1 MLDSKNLETSMSQRA
16 IDNKEREDT
25 DKLNLGYLD
34 LVYGGKIYQVGEYY
48 VCIDSD
54 DKKLKENGGGV
65 STNENLSGV
74 DLYDKNAGLI
84 GQYNT
89 EDDIISYT
97 FPDINA
103 RQKWLVMSL
112 QRKQAAEDN
121 YLIIINLD
129 SRNDELGGNNG
140 LVLRNSQKTIVLD
153 DGLFW
158 HYKHAYVSDFWE
170 HAMGIR
176 LRSIE
181 LVNRRWGPNWT
192 TGRDMTDI
200 IINRETLK
208 ILGIFKDGY
217 QDQSSYGHITSVDN
231 DHVRSCISFYN
242 ISNGIQ
248 AIEHKYDGSQISVKK
263 FDTIY
268 DLFDTY
274 KPLLHVPGDKNEYDC
289 NQIGYITDEKYFKF
303 RGPLQSDNILHK
315 SDEFLEIEGRSLYV
329 QDRTLNLINIDGQ
342 KIDIETTGGKDQ
354 EEIVKAF
361 GHEQTSSEQC
371 ITYIKQTLGDILTI
385 VQNNTIIAGRLMGE
399 HVTGDDLMLWQ
410 KFKIEHAFRN
420 KVVNGTNLMYA
431 WKFLE
436 DSIQPLYKVY
446 LCVEEYNSVQKQTSP
461 VLLYNIHNGEAIT
474 DRDKINSLRKKF
486 DGEIDRYSDR
496 RGPDWKCLRETCRVI
511 WDERCNYRK
520 KFESRRELY
529 RTGRWA

>member
-1 MLDSKNLETSMSQRA
+1 
-16 IDNKEREDT
+16 
-25 DKLNLGYLD
+25 
-34 LVYGGKIYQVGEYY
+34 
-48 VCIDSD
+48 
-54 DKKLKENGGGV
+54 
-65 STNENLSGV
+65 
-74 DLYDKNAGLI
+74 
-84 GQYNT
+84 
-89 EDDIISYT
+89 
-97 FPDINA
+97 
-103 RQKWLVMSL
+103 
-112 QRKQAAEDN
+112 
-121 YLIIINLD
+121 
-129 SRNDELGGNNG
+129 
-140 LVLRNSQKTIVLD
+140 
-153 DGLFW
+153 
-158 HYKHAYVSDFWE
+158 
-170 HAMGIR
+170 MGIK
-176 LRSIE
+176 LISIE

-192 TGRDMTDI
+192 TGRDVTDI

-217 QDQSSYGHITSVDN
+217 RDWSSYGHITSVDN
-231 DHVRSCISFYN
+231 NHVRSCISFYN
-242 ISNGIQ
+242 IKDGIQ
-248 AIEHKYDGSQISVKK
+248 AIEHKLDGSQISVKK

-315 SDEFLEIEGRSLYV
+315 SDEFMEIEGRSLYV
-329 QDRTLNLINIDGQ
+329 QDRALNLINIDGQ

-399 HVTGDDLMLWQ
+399 RVTGEDLMLWH
-410 KFKIEHAFRN
+410 KFKIEYAFRN
-420 KVVNGTNLMYA
+420 KIVNNVNLMYT

-446 LCVEEYNSVQKQTSP
+446 LCVEEYNSIQKQTSP
-461 VLLYNIHNGEAIT
+461 VLLYNIHNGGAIT
-474 DRDKINSLRKKF
+474 DRDKINQLRKRF

-496 RGPDWKCLRETCRVI
+496 RGPDWKCLRDTCRVI